1 MTTIGVYNQKG
12 GENIASS
19 FKSYIKNNYIKNNKE
34 FSSASTY
41 EDKKEIMLDW
51 IYNDLEFKLFLN
63 GYMDVQIFYLSIF
76 SEDQVKKLH
85 KEDNCFLTIEKHKKY
100 KEILAKIKN
109 LEENIF
115 KIGLH
120 SIEFQNNKSLK
131 LLSDSDMTHLS
142 DLKKTQIL
150 NYNNQVGLYKLVISN
165 NMPQTNWKEGID
177 QLINVNKMVDIDDL
191 YYDYMYLKN
200 LPTQLT
206 YSNNLASLNDYIR
219 SPTTNWMEFGRKQIS
234 NAGTF
239 LGNTITR
246 VGNISNLILKYFTN
260 ECFNREKNLVAAM
273 NKMKN
278 NAIDKCEGDVFFFTE
293 EYEDL
298 IVEDLTV
305 EKIRN
310 IIWEPSSLLQKIKNT
325 IRFSNPHIK
334 ATFAIVQLFKD
345 WKKSIIDV
353 LRLDENE
360 KNREIMNL
368 KSLKQATKIDIL
380 KENLYT
386 FTQNT
391 LANSKQ
397 RIGAQRKIYERI
409 KKITIQINDYQ
420 KSGNVAKLKLLE
432 GTTKFIEELEK
443 GYNDGKLNINKIP
456 IFYDTIQKLA
466 AVLKNF
472 NDLEIELVSEIKDED
487 TYKFKYSELKNKLN
501 KQTEL
506 LLADLFEDPHIKE
519 YLDNGLSIDM
529 FNNIVTII
537 HLNQEITNNT
547 DKISEL
553 NKVSENKDVK
563 LIESYNILNKI
574 YSIIIQNKEN
584 NFEYK
589 CVNNSNVVYSAIFNT
604 ADATPDLKLPAN
616 LPDINKIIFSPDCK
630 LLGKLKINATVDH
643 PIPIRINNTHN
654 EEGFSH
660 QQNFIQHLITDKV
673 DVYYDEFIDITF
685 EDNSIVRRF
694 HVYVSINN
702 ENNETIIKNGW
713 ISLALVKGDGKSLM
727 ADSSIEVIDILPND
741 ILKNIFKKENQQ
753 TYTDVETFET
763 YISSKQINF
772 DNDLTKQINKMPIT
786 SEKYDNIMNLINNYH
801 SKIKKY
807 WTIFSDITNKIILTS
822 NNIHEQELIKK
833 MIGNKNLEKI
843 IKQYK
848 PKEQQETTIDINYDL
863 FVKIMFQLEYENN
876 MFMDIIRDYTYI
888 EIVNVIETLNEILF
902 NEKPINIKVLKND
915 SKDDIDKIRKEN
927 IETLDKRLYEKYERE
942 KCNSTEL
949 IEKLTSSINR
959 SPIKGGNNYNRIKGG
974 TMLEDV
980 MSQFS
985 KYKSYFK
992 NGQVNINQIKEKE
1005 KGDVNKT
1012 HDEMVVFV
1020 EKNKIIF
1027 LGYLNNYLNE
1037 NNKMKEFIELLDI
1050 FDLSNDY
1057 FSEDII
1063 NNKYEA
1069 MVNDIKKEK
1078 EKIAKENQANTPV
1091 VNADQANTPV
1101 VNADQANTPVVN
1113 AAKENTRQDSDK
1125 SKYINRIS
1133 TARSDLI
1140 QFIRNIE
1147 ITISDEDLQNILN
1160 DKTTMLL
1167 KIKEIEKNI
1176 KSNTEKKENELR
1188 ALKAKDYSEEFV
1200 GNLMSSAFKM
1210 AQSYNDKLFNDII
1223 PPDATMVERIY
1234 YNYVISIQNYVKK
1247 HFMVSGENFEL
1258 SKSYSDKTGFGSI
1271 IENTAKTL
1279 YRGIGNIWNI
1289 FLQLFFMILKTPWA
1303 ATLVLS
1309 QLALYI
1315 KSVCQQV
1322 MILVGRVNFT
1332 SRVKSMGD
1340 IFKEFWSGFRAIF
1353 LNMSQYFDNNSF
1365 ESFGEK
1371 LSTLGGTYSYIGG
1384 TLTGISRYGIMASDA
1399 ATSLYTTTG
1408 TTASYVIS
1416 GIGGW
1421 AFYLFA
1427 NQINFLSTGI
1437 SFLSTAAAKL
1447 IENIVKIFGS
1457 FYKEFMANR
1466 QQAELFSIYFSRIFK
1481 QIQAVWDCV
1490 WNGYSINLSSN
1501 LRYIDWLG
1509 YVRNYNTPLMI
1520 LHPRFSS
1527 MTAEGIHTTDS
1538 NFKGDM
1544 AAIIATTG
1552 MTAALSAAIPITW
1565 PAIGA
1570 AVALGIGAEY
1580 LLRVKRDVSYYLT
1593 GFHSSYPRNMNSKAE
1608 DLEYDKFVLDSMDRF
1623 ILDTV
1628 HKRILG
1634 GQFISQGQQSS
1645 STDVNYVVNTTASRV
1660 KIYIEKSS
1668 KDGKNQVLTL
1678 KCIPAAMISYEPT
1691 PENHK
1696 ITTETYK
1703 KYLNLGQIPT
1713 FFTSS
1718 EEFFVYDTKDIIKD
1732 KGYEVYMD
1740 RRNYILS
1747 HWDFLPE
1754 LLFKS
1759 VFKDVIDAKFNVN
1772 DKYIYVSNEKLYALI
1787 TGQARRR
1794 QSAGKEGASLNDIK
1808 IENFDIPK
1816 GKYDPKSLYEA
1827 IVSPRCFLTQSHN
1840 ISPED
1845 NKIGSLYEYVISVK
1859 SNILNSQNECNI
1871 DPEGISIKSLKTTNQ
1886 NKSTAETYIQILKD
1900 YKSQISKMNNID
1912 KDEKITDLK
1921 NIETFITYAEKLATG
1936 WAWVPHW
1943 TEVAVLKEIETLGE
1957 RYPEISQPDM
1967 IKKSIRV
1974 MYHNT
1979 IIPICHEAN
1988 KLRRRG
1994 IVNPRHPMNI
2004 FKNQAGIHCLCI
2016 GYNDEEK
2023 NKVYATYD
2031 NVVQNYIYKLKYK
2044 HEKIEKAKNEGWFRS
2059 LQISTSNLVSDI
2071 ETTAAK
2077 AAALAAV
2084 DVEAYG
2090 EIDGD
2095 IIEVSHD
2102 LGFKTNYN
2110 FNGVSSTDKDTYM
2123 FPLIDDNILTDKDY
2137 ESIESLQNVILPNVP
2152 YPCGMYFKNNDMKTY
2167 NERFYTLHQNE
2178 QNRISGLINC
2188 FQNVFNTEKE
2198 YNNIKNH
2205 LYKNLTSVMKKKIVN
2220 MIENEEKNDKLK
2232 KMSTMC
2238 MKKLEDTDNLYNLFN
2253 MILEDGIYSDHL
2265 LDKMTKGYKE
2275 AIVHGHKINTKLS
2288 NTYSK
2293 TGTPEQIAKNVG
2305 YPQLDTFG
2313 KYPARYNKED
2323 CLPFYIKDSTADHT
2337 ICYIPDA
2344 LFKSWQEYFKI
2355 GPNIFFFDPEII
2367 SIIFDFP
2374 FYKTNGA
2381 RFILNDDPFFV
2392 KWAKN
2397 IKLIDIINTLDDTE
2411 GMSEDTK
2418 RLVKEISTN
2427 YIRSVSLKEL
2437 GGEERIYLV
2446 NKIVPYLDKKY
2457 ELGYLSKK
2465 VIKDFYDMEY
2475 KEDDDAK
2482 NKEDKKR
2489 GREYFKGLL
2498 IDTLHEPLT
2507 TDLKA
2512 EINKRIFFA
2521 TFMEVL
2527 LSMEKKPIYM
2537 YEFFWETYIKPL
2549 RALIGQSRS
2558 KNNSWFSYT
2567 VIYNVDIFIQ
2577 KFNEKFTD
2585 SDEKDKTL
2593 YDNYYAKKTDPKYNE
2608 EKENIDAFF
2617 LKSKQG
2623 SRISFQSYIKNLYT
2637 HTNFIK
2643 IIKDKNYKEISDIFI
2658 DFFDGSIIRYLNDI
2672 LDKKTLAAPKDYY
2685 YRDGRINIK
2694 HIVNQTNTILNV
2706 SEHNVRREAKEEATD
2721 IAFVISSPLLN
2732 RGLIDIFN
2740 PVIDLIQN
2748 IDIKITQYSV
2758 IESANAQNI
2767 DIKIKQSSV
2776 IESANAQNYG
2786 MPVVPGKNNQS
2797 WKNLNET
2804 TTEDN
2809 SILVGDHSDATTY
2822 YDVMTKNSDDDG
2834 ILPIVS
2840 FSGGDSEDK
2849 PKKKYIYKKKFNEN
2863 STKRMFYINDSNKY
2877 TRKIYE

>member
-1 MTTIGVYNQKG
+1 
-12 GENIASS
+12 
-19 FKSYIKNNYIKNNKE
+19 
-34 FSSASTY
+34 
-41 EDKKEIMLDW
+41 
-51 IYNDLEFKLFLN
+51 
-63 GYMDVQIFYLSIF
+63 
-76 SEDQVKKLH
+76 
-85 KEDNCFLTIEKHKKY
+85 
-100 KEILAKIKN
+100 
-109 LEENIF
+109 
-115 KIGLH
+115 
-120 SIEFQNNKSLK
+120 
-131 LLSDSDMTHLS
+131 
-142 DLKKTQIL
+142 
-150 NYNNQVGLYKLVISN
+150 
-165 NMPQTNWKEGID
+165 
-177 QLINVNKMVDIDDL
+177 
-191 YYDYMYLKN
+191 
-200 LPTQLT
+200 
-206 YSNNLASLNDYIR
+206 
-219 SPTTNWMEFGRKQIS
+219 
-234 NAGTF
+234 
-239 LGNTITR
+239 
-246 VGNISNLILKYFTN
+246 
-260 ECFNREKNLVAAM
+260 
-273 NKMKN
+273 
-278 NAIDKCEGDVFFFTE
+278 
-293 EYEDL
+293 
-298 IVEDLTV
+298 
-305 EKIRN
+305 
-310 IIWEPSSLLQKIKNT
+310 
-325 IRFSNPHIK
+325 
-334 ATFAIVQLFKD
+334 
-345 WKKSIIDV
+345 
-353 LRLDENE
+353 
-360 KNREIMNL
+360 
-368 KSLKQATKIDIL
+368 
-380 KENLYT
+380 
-386 FTQNT
+386 
-391 LANSKQ
+391 
-397 RIGAQRKIYERI
+397 
-409 KKITIQINDYQ
+409 
-420 KSGNVAKLKLLE
+420 
-432 GTTKFIEELEK
+432 
-443 GYNDGKLNINKIP
+443 
-456 IFYDTIQKLA
+456 
-466 AVLKNF
+466 
-472 NDLEIELVSEIKDED
+472 
-487 TYKFKYSELKNKLN
+487 
-501 KQTEL
+501 
-506 LLADLFEDPHIKE
+506 
-519 YLDNGLSIDM
+519 
-529 FNNIVTII
+529 
-537 HLNQEITNNT
+537 
-547 DKISEL
+547 
-553 NKVSENKDVK
+553 
-563 LIESYNILNKI
+563 
-574 YSIIIQNKEN
+574 
-584 NFEYK
+584 
-589 CVNNSNVVYSAIFNT
+589 
-604 ADATPDLKLPAN
+604 
-616 LPDINKIIFSPDCK
+616 
-630 LLGKLKINATVDH
+630 
-643 PIPIRINNTHN
+643 
-654 EEGFSH
+654 
-660 QQNFIQHLITDKV
+660 
-673 DVYYDEFIDITF
+673 
-685 EDNSIVRRF
+685 
-694 HVYVSINN
+694 
-702 ENNETIIKNGW
+702 
-713 ISLALVKGDGKSLM
+713 
-727 ADSSIEVIDILPND
+727 
-741 ILKNIFKKENQQ
+741 
-753 TYTDVETFET
+753 
-763 YISSKQINF
+763 
-772 DNDLTKQINKMPIT
+772 
-786 SEKYDNIMNLINNYH
+786 
-801 SKIKKY
+801 
-807 WTIFSDITNKIILTS
+807 
-822 NNIHEQELIKK
+822 
-833 MIGNKNLEKI
+833 
-843 IKQYK
+843 
-848 PKEQQETTIDINYDL
+848 
-863 FVKIMFQLEYENN
+863 
-876 MFMDIIRDYTYI
+876 
-888 EIVNVIETLNEILF
+888 
-902 NEKPINIKVLKND
+902 
-915 SKDDIDKIRKEN
+915 
-927 IETLDKRLYEKYERE
+927 
-942 KCNSTEL
+942 
-949 IEKLTSSINR
+949 
-959 SPIKGGNNYNRIKGG
+959 
-974 TMLEDV
+974 
-980 MSQFS
+980 
-985 KYKSYFK
+985 
-992 NGQVNINQIKEKE
+992 
-1005 KGDVNKT
+1005 
-1012 HDEMVVFV
+1012 
-1020 EKNKIIF
+1020 
-1027 LGYLNNYLNE
+1027 
-1037 NNKMKEFIELLDI
+1037 
-1050 FDLSNDY
+1050 
-1057 FSEDII
+1057 
-1063 NNKYEA
+1063 
-1069 MVNDIKKEK
+1069 
-1078 EKIAKENQANTPV
+1078 
-1091 VNADQANTPV
+1091 
-1101 VNADQANTPVVN
+1101 
-1113 AAKENTRQDSDK
+1113 
-1125 SKYINRIS
+1125 
-1133 TARSDLI
+1133 
-1140 QFIRNIE
+1140 
-1147 ITISDEDLQNILN
+1147 
-1160 DKTTMLL
+1160 MLL

-1258 SKSYSDKTGFGSI
+1258 SKSYSDKTGIGSM

-1289 FLQLFFMILKTPWA
+1289 FVQLFFMILKTPWA

-1332 SRVKSMGD
+1332 SKVKSMGD

-1421 AFYLFA
+1421 AFNLFA
-1427 NQINFLSTGI
+1427 NEINFLSTGI

-1645 STDVNYVVNTTASRV
+1645 ITNYVVNTTASRV
-1660 KIYIEKSS
+1660 KIYIKKSS
-1668 KDGKNQVLTL
+1668 KDGKNHAHLL
-1678 KCIPAAMISYEPT
+1678 NCIPAAMISYEPT
-1691 PENHK
+1691 PENDR

-1703 KYLNLGQIPT
+1703 KYLNLGKIPT

-1718 EEFFVYDTKDIIKD
+1718 EEFFVYDSDHSTKGKD
-1732 KGYEVYMD
+1732 YEVWMD

-1772 DKYIYVSNEKLYALI
+1772 DKYIYVSIDKLYALI

-1794 QSAGKEGASLNDIK
+1794 QDAGILKSASVNNDIE
-1808 IENFDIPK
+1808 IGNFHIPK
-1816 GKYDPKSLYEA
+1816 GKNAGEPFEAKSFYEA

-1840 ISPED
+1840 ISPGD

-1886 NKSTAETYIQILKD
+1886 NISTAETYINILKD
-1900 YKSQISKMNNID
+1900 YKSQISMLNDKDID
-1912 KDEKITDLK
+1912 KNEKITDLK

-1936 WAWVPHW
+1936 WAWGPHW

-1957 RYPEISQPDM
+1957 RYPKIKQPDI

-1979 IIPICHEAN
+1979 IVPICHEAN
-1988 KLRRRG
+1988 KLPRRG

-2016 GYNDEEK
+2016 GYNDEET

-2077 AAALAAV
+2077 TAALAAV

-2102 LGFKTNYN
+2102 LGFKTDYN
-2110 FNGVSSTDKDTYM
+2110 FNGVSSRDRDTYM

-2205 LYKNLTSVMKKKIVN
+2205 LYENLTSVMKKKIVN
-2220 MIENEEKNDKLK
+2220 MIENEEKNDKLT

-2275 AIVHGHKINTKLS
+2275 AIVHGHKINTKLT
-2288 NTYSK
+2288 NTY
-2293 TGTPEQIAKNVG
+2293 TNRGTHEQIAKNVG
-2305 YPQLDTFG
+2305 YPKLNKFR
-2313 KYPARYNKED
+2313 KYPATYNKED
-2323 CLPFYIKDSTADHT
+2323 CLPFYIKNSTADHT

-2427 YIRSVSLKEL
+2427 YIRSISLKEL
-2437 GGEERIYLV
+2437 GGEERNYLV

-2482 NKEDKKR
+2482 KKEKKKR
-2489 GREYFKGLL
+2489 GREYFEGLL

-2507 TDLKA
+2507 RDLKA

-2585 SDEKDKTL
+2585 SDKKDKTL
-2593 YDNYYAKKTDPKYNE
+2593 YDNYYANKTDPKYNE
-2608 EKENIDAFF
+2608 EKDNIDAFF
-2617 LKSKQG
+2617 LKSEEG
-2623 SRISFQSYIKNLYT
+2623 SIRSFQSYIQNLYT

-2643 IIKDKNYKEISDIFI
+2643 IIKDKNFKEISHIFI
-2658 DFFDGSIIRYLNDI
+2658 DFFDVSIHRYLNDI
-2672 LDKKTLAAPKDYY
+2672 LDKKTLAAPTDYY

-2694 HIVNQTNTILNV
+2694 HIVKQTK
-2706 SEHNVRREAKEEATD
+2706 EKAKEKAD
-2721 IAFVISSPLLN
+2721 NIAFVISSPLLN

-2758 IESANAQNI
+2758 IESANAKNN
-2767 DIKIKQSSV
+2767 
-2776 IESANAQNYG
+2776 E

-2809 SILVGDHSDATTY
+2809 WILDGDHSKATTY
-2822 YDVMTKNSDDDG
+2822 YDVMTDTSTNNSGDDG